1 MTGIDYDKYRV
12 ARMGHFVGIRWTQL
26 PKYSSFLAA
35 SLGESRS
42 FQSSWPYSGVTLF
55 IELRVRNRTRM
66 DLLIVLWCGG
76 FLLLRFSSP
85 FRSDVDQLVPF
96 SFLASGP
103 AAILASTS
111 AEHEQAFSELQSIA
125 MAVTAQHQGTDIL
138 ESRTQPVLF
147 GFQV

>member
-1 MTGIDYDKYRV
+1 MPVVLALLGSYLVHR
-12 ARMGHFVGIRWTQL
+12 A
-26 PKYSSFLAA
+26 SSKKPNPNG
-35 SLGESRS
+35 SLNC
-42 FQSSWPYSGVTLF
+42 VV
-55 IELRVRNRTRM
+55 LR
-66 DLLIVLWCGG
+66 GG

-125 MAVTAQHQGTDIL
+125 MAVTAQHQGELSVDRFL
-138 ESRTQPVLF
+138 LML
-147 GFQV
+147 QVSQISLQASSAYSVFHQRADLSWVD

>member
-1 MTGIDYDKYRV
+1 
-12 ARMGHFVGIRWTQL
+12 
-26 PKYSSFLAA
+26 
-35 SLGESRS
+35 
-42 FQSSWPYSGVTLF
+42 
-55 IELRVRNRTRM
+55 M

-85 FRSDVDQLVPF
+85 FRSDVDQL